1 MLDTWE
7 NDTMTYSPD
16 MDAVFLNKFCIFLE
30 IRQIRIL
37 KYFVKK
43 IRQNE
48 RSSALLSKNVN
59 KLSQIFLL
67 FWFLENCVQN
77 LLEHTV
83 FEKYC
88 TFQQ

>member
-37 KYFVKK
+37 KYFVKTRLK
-43 IRQNE
+43 RL
-48 RSSALLSKNVN
+48 SAYKRDQFTDKNDI
-59 KLSQIFLL
+59 KFMI
-67 FWFLENCVQN
+67 
-77 LLEHTV
+77 
-83 FEKYC
+83 EKHYKSE
-88 TFQQ
+88 TKT

>member
-1 MLDTWE
+1 
-7 NDTMTYSPD
+7 MTYSPD

-67 FWFLENCVQN
+67 F
-77 LLEHTV
+77 
-83 FEKYC
+83 
-88 TFQQ
+88 